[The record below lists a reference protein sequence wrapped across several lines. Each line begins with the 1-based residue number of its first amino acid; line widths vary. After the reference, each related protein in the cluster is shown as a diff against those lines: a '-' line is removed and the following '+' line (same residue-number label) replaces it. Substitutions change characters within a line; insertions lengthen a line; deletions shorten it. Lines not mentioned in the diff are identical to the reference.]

1 MSRKLVYFDVN
12 GYTEAVRYIL
22 HYSGLKFEDV
32 RIDFNSFGKIK
43 ESLPYGQV
51 PIYEENG
58 RKLNQSMA
66 ITRYVASQTGLL
78 PSDPWEQ
85 AILDAAVLTIYDF
98 IQKLVAFYWCPVNKK
113 EDKEVNK
120 KAMDE
125 ATPYFLSRF
134 EKELKAGGGHFGG
147 KLSWA
152 DFVFVGVVE
161 MFNLYLDDPIHTGYP
176 AVTALVSEI
185 QGLPGVKEYIANRKP
200 YVRPVAP

>member
-12 GYTEAVRYIL
+12 GLAEPIRYIL
-22 HYSGLKFEDV
+22 HYGGLKFEDV
-32 RIDFNSFGKIK
+32 RLDFTSFGKIK

-58 RKLNQSMA
+58 RTLNQSMA
-66 ITRYVASQTGLL
+66 IARYLGSQTGLL

-85 AILDAAVLTIYDF
+85 AKLDAVVLNAHDYIK
-98 IQKLVAFYWCPVNKK
+98 KLIAFYWVPTNK
-113 EDKEVNK
+113 EESK
-120 KAMDE
+120 KALDE

-200 YVRPVAP
+200 YVRPVAPK